1 MTVHHPHS
9 PSAGRMLG
17 LVVALGAVFVF
28 LAVTPAPVTFPDS
41 AWETALLL
49 KGAIVLLAV
58 NAWLLLR
65 QAPAPHPVPAD
76 APMPA
81 NPVAYD
87 SLTGCIDYQVID
99 GDETLGI
106 VDELPLAR
114 DGAISGILV
123 SQGWLRTRCVLVK
136 LDEVRR
142 IDHGARVVELRR
154 HEQDPTEGLEGSR

>member
-9 PSAGRMLG
+9 PSAGRMLA
-17 LVVALGAVFVF
+17 LVVAFGAVFVF

-41 AWETALLL
+41 AWEAALLL

-65 QAPAPHPVPAD
+65 EAPAVRRVLAD
-76 APMPA
+76 APTPA
-81 NPVAYD
+81 NVVAYD
-87 SLTGCIDYQVID
+87 SLTGCIDYHVIV

-106 VDELPLAR
+106 VEDLPLAR
-114 DGAISGILV
+114 DGVISGILV
-123 SQGWLRTRCVLVK
+123 SQGWLRARRVLVQ

-142 IDHGARVVELRR
+142 IDHDSRVVELFHPRL
-154 HEQDPTEGLEGSR
+154 DMAEGGEGNR

>member
-1 MTVHHPHS
+1 MTVHHLHS
-9 PSAGRMLG
+9 PSAGRMLA

-65 QAPAPHPVPAD
+65 QAPAAPHRALAD
-76 APMPA
+76 APLPA
-81 NPVAYD
+81 NLVAYD
-87 SLTGCIDYQVID
+87 SLTGCIDYEVID
-99 GDETLGI
+99 GDEALGI

-114 DGAISGILV
+114 DGAIVGLLV
-123 SQGWLRTRCVLVK
+123 SQGWLRTRRVLVT
-136 LDEVRR
+136 LDVVRR
-142 IDHGARVVELRR
+142 IDHGARVVELRPPR
-154 HEQDPTEGLEGSR
+154 TGPGRQP